1 MISQLETLEQH
12 VGSHTQRR
20 ELGCDLCA
28 AFSADHGSADLAMT
42 FTAQLTS
49 EEVEAISLDRAEYEE
64 ARWVDP
70 SAIISDTSYHTAVRR

>member
-1 MISQLETLEQH
+1 
-12 VGSHTQRR
+12 
-20 ELGCDLCA
+20 
-28 AFSADHGSADLAMT
+28 MT